1 MFVSVSGRLLHEFGK
16 EPEAQRRRL
25 VKEGASLWKDRN
37 VGAELWLAYR
47 GDGLI
52 ERWIERQYEK

>member
-1 MFVSVSGRLLHEFGK
+1 MFVSESGRLLHEFGK

-25 VKEGASLWKDRN
+25 VKEGASLWKYRN
-37 VGAELWLAYR
+37 VGSELWLAYK

-52 ERWIERQYEK
+52 ERWIER